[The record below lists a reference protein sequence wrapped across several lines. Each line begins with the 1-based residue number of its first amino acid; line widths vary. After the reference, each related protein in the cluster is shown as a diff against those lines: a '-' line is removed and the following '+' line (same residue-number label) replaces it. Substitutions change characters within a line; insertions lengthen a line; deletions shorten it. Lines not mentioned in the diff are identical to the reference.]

1 MGHPHGDRTA
11 NQRANETATAH
22 GRDYSQRPL
31 VVTWE
36 LTQACALACDHCRA
50 DASPDCHPD
59 ELSTAQAHALFDQVA
74 AFGDPAPFLVFSGGD
89 PLERDDLLELVRAA
103 AERGVP
109 PAVTPATTPA
119 LDRTTVERLAAA
131 GVGRM
136 AVSVDGATPATHD
149 SFRGESGTFERALR
163 AARAAADAGMTVQ
176 INTTVTA
183 VTASELPAIAELAES
198 LGAAMWEVF
207 FLVPTGRGAALKQLA
222 PERAGEIVG
231 WLYERSREA
240 SYRVIT
246 VETPFYRRV
255 AQQRGATPGRVGTT
269 GAGNGFVFVSHTGEV
284 FPSRDFCRSR
294 SGTSVTGRWSTS
306 TGVQSSCSSCAT
318 RLRSPAR
325 VGPARRAIGVAAAD
339 RGHTRQQAIRPRATH
354 SVRGR
359 PAGREEPKAGE
370 ENNNKQK
377 GA

>member
-1 MGHPHGDRTA
+1 MGHQHGDRTA

-246 VETPFYRRV
+246 VEAPFYRRV

-284 FPSRDFCRSR
+284 FPSGFLPLSVGNVRDRSVVDIYRSAELMQQLRDPSTLTGPCGACPASDWCGGSRSR
-294 SGTSVTGRWSTS
+294 AY
-306 TGVQSSCSSCAT
+306 AT
-318 RLRSPAR
+318 AGDPTASDPLCPW
-325 VGPARRAIGVAAAD
+325 AAS
-339 RGHTRQQAIRPRATH
+339 RP
-354 SVRGR
+354 
-359 PAGREEPKAGE
+359 
-370 ENNNKQK
+370 
-377 GA
+377 